1 MTDDDQ
7 MIRRITESLW
17 VYASVCIGLNLKS
30 ILNTL
35 VATLSS
41 GVLIS
46 LAKSRSAPT
55 QLQAIDYPAN
65 EVYNARIVNL
75 TNLLNLNFESL
86 IATTSREGEHC
97 VPGDDSSHTPGSGT
111 GSGIGSASA
120 GDEVK
125 MNWRETHRLR
135 GEVMMRLVFH
145 IAARCTSSLS
155 AESWKAITHL
165 LVRIFTSTSLNFFV
179 SPVLHVYDSYLL
191 DLHLNS
197 LFLNFFY
204 IPAF

>member
-1 MTDDDQ
+1 

-17 VYASVCIGLNLKS
+17 VYASVCIGLNLKN

-41 GVLIS
+41 GVLLS

-86 IATTSREGEHC
+86 IASTSREGEHC
-97 VPGDDSSHTPGSGT
+97 VPGDDSSYTPGSGSGT
-111 GSGIGSASA
+111 GSV
-120 GDEVK
+120 DEVK

-145 IAARCTSSLS
+145 IASRCTSSLS
-155 AESWKAITHL
+155 AESWKSITQL
-165 LVRIFTSTSLNFFV
+165 LVSDSDAFV
-179 SPVLHVYDSYLL
+179 RHIITFSYT
-191 DLHLNS
+191 
-197 LFLNFFY
+197 LFILY
-204 IPAF
+204 LILPH

>member
-41 GVLIS
+41 GVLLS

-86 IATTSREGEHC
+86 IASTSREGEHC
-97 VPGDDSSHTPGSGT
+97 VPGDDSSYTPGSGSGSGT
-111 GSGIGSASA
+111 GSV
-120 GDEVK
+120 DEVK

-145 IAARCTSSLS
+145 IASRCTSSLS
-155 AESWKAITHL
+155 AESWKSITQL
-165 LVRIFTSTSLNFFV
+165 LVTDSTAFV
-179 SPVLHVYDSYLL
+179 SHIIALL
-191 DLHLNS
+191 
-197 LFLNFFY
+197 
-204 IPAF
+204 

>member
-1 MTDDDQ
+1 

-41 GVLIS
+41 GVLLS

-86 IATTSREGEHC
+86 IASTSREGEHC
-97 VPGDDSSHTPGSGT
+97 VPGDDSSYTPGSGS
-111 GSGIGSASA
+111 GSGSGT
-120 GDEVK
+120 GPVDEVK

-145 IAARCTSSLS
+145 IASRCTSSLS
-155 AESWKAITHL
+155 AESWKSITQL
-165 LVRIFTSTSLNFFV
+165 LVSAFNAFVCHIITLFYFLFIQYRILPHS
-179 SPVLHVYDSYLL
+179 
-191 DLHLNS
+191 
-197 LFLNFFY
+197 
-204 IPAF
+204 IM